1 MVEGLLPFTTAAM
14 EAPIPEKSTSS
25 VFKRYDGSA
34 DSDEHLRSFVNTMVF
49 YSSSDPVWCR
59 AFPLLLKR
67 EVQAWFNTSSPNI
80 VDCFSIDH
88 TLFRKQYASIRVESL
103 THLALISTKQVKDE
117 SLKDFMDWCNKT
129 AWQVRDVSHEFI
141 LNNLSTV

>member
-49 YSSSDPVWCR
+49 YSRLVSGISPVVE
-59 AFPLLLKR
+59 KR
-67 EVQAWFNTSSPNI
+67 SASMVQYF
-80 VDCFSIDH
+80 
-88 TLFRKQYASIRVESL
+88 
-103 THLALISTKQVKDE
+103 
-117 SLKDFMDWCNKT
+117 
-129 AWQVRDVSHEFI
+129 VS
-141 LNNLSTV
+141 